1 MLRVI
6 SSCTAK
12 RSVRFRALGPYTG
25 GALRRLADLARAPRA
40 PSMSAAQIADR
51 ARPRPPTKSDICCL
65 RPTSRSCAKTG
76 GLCGLILAPGIT
88 ISSSTVTCAVVS
100 GTDAASSSRLV
111 GSAYNPRRCRL
122 APQTPRPRREKH
134 VSRQHIEEKVTRRNR
149 ANSCRLFPTG
159 ADHEWSRRDLQKKSG

>member
-1 MLRVI
+1 MRENWWLVPEALRI
-6 SSCTAK
+6 ARRTMTAVK
-12 RSVRFRALGPYTG
+12 INIGFTAIYNLTGLTLAALGLLPPTI
-25 GALRRLADLARAPRA
+25 AA
-40 PSMSAAQIADR
+40 AAQAGPD
-51 ARPRPPTKSDICCL
+51 ATVQYETATFDY
-65 RPTSRSCAKTG
+65 
-76 GLCGLILAPGIT
+76 GLILAPGIT